1 MLHQSTK
8 SCYACTSVVLIIIQ
22 DYKIDKDL
30 GTDLIIRKIQLP
42 KVEQREVLYQTKIKE
57 KCYCTY

>member
-42 KVEQREVLYQTKIKE
+42 KAEQREVLYQTKIK
-57 KCYCTY
+57 